1 MITIVILCI
10 VAAFWFFQNVYVP
23 RKIWTFDNPD
33 AFDPRDDIIILTKKN
48 YKGYVTIP
56 PDIVGHPVFTLHDR
70 RFRDLICLW
79 TLAEHGGIWVNP
91 TMHVQHGVTRVNPT
105 MHNGVTRINPSM
117 HVQHGV
123 THVRKNSSLERIY
136 HSNKEFNG
144 YSSKEGI
151 DTSYMQ
157 CKKGT
162 PFICAWRDEYSRM
175 AEFPCVERY
184 LQSRSVGVNYEGMDP
199 LMVAFALVIPSHT
212 IELK

>member
-1 MITIVILCI
+1 MITFVILCI
-10 VAAFWFFQNVYVP
+10 IVAFWFFQKVPYVP

-33 AFDPRDDIIILTKKN
+33 AFDPRDDVVILTKQT

-79 TLAEHGGIWVNP
+79 TLAEHGGIWV
-91 TMHVQHGVTRVNPT
+91 GTRVNPI
-105 MHNGVTRINPSM
+105 MHG
-117 HVQHGV
+117 
-123 THVRKNSSLERIY
+123 KNSSLERIY

-175 AEFPCVERY
+175 AQFPCVERY
-184 LQSRSVGVNYEGMDP
+184 LQSRSVGVNYEHMDP

>member
-1 MITIVILCI
+1 MITVVILCI
-10 VAAFWFFQNVYVP
+10 IVAFWFFQKVPYVP

-33 AFDPRDDIIILTKKN
+33 AFDPRDDVIILTKKN

-56 PDIVGHPVFTLHDR
+56 PDIVGHPVFTINDR

-79 TLAEHGGIWVNP
+79 TLAEHGGIW
-91 TMHVQHGVTRVNPT
+91 
-105 MHNGVTRINPSM
+105 INPSM

-175 AEFPCVERY
+175 AQFPCIERY

-199 LMVAFALVIPSHT
+199 LMVAFALIIPSHT